1 MATINVQE
9 YLFQQIKEKLPPSAS
24 LADTVSDLLN
34 VSTDSAYRR
43 IRGETPLVLEEVYK
57 LCVHF
62 QFSFDQL
69 FNYQSGTFM
78 FQGEFV
84 QEPNFNFPRYLTNIE
99 QQMQYMNGFAQKQV
113 FYVCKDIP
121 LFHHF
126 HFREIAAF
134 KYFLWMKLFIQS
146 PEFARKKFRF
156 ADYPDELFDTGRKIL
171 KHYNHLESTE
181 IWNIEGINST
191 IRQIEFYRDMDM
203 LADEEEVYQ
212 IYDAL
217 ERLVTH
223 LELQA
228 DAGYKFYADDATR
241 TPMGAFQM
249 YVNEVTLGDNCI
261 MAVLDGTRS
270 VFINHSVINFM
281 MTRDTHFCD
290 HIAEHIHNLMRK
302 STLISSVSARERA
315 RFFKHLRQR
324 IAARK
329 QALRHTS
336 GS

>member
-1 MATINVQE
+1 MDSAELQQQI
-9 YLFQQIKEKLPPSAS
+9 FQQIKTKLPQHLSMVDEVAN
-24 LADTVSDLLN
+24 VLN

-43 IRGETPLVLEEVYK
+43 IRGEKALSLEEVYK

-62 QFSFDQL
+62 QISFDQL
-69 FNYQSGTFM
+69 FNLQSGTFM
-78 FQGEFV
+78 FKGEFA
-84 QEPNFNFPRYLTNIE
+84 QDFNFDFHRYVSNIE
-99 QQMQYMNGFAQKQV
+99 QQVKYMNSFQQKQM

-121 LFHHF
+121 VFHHF

-146 PEFARKKFRF
+146 PEFAHKKFRL
-156 ADYPDELFDTGRKIL
+156 ADYPNEMWETGKKIL
-171 KHYNHLESTE
+171 KHYNHLESSE
-181 IWNIEGINST
+181 IWNIESVNST

-212 IYDAL
+212 VYDAL

-228 DAGYKFYADDATR
+228 DAGHKFFADDPAH
-241 TPMGAFQM
+241 TPMGSFQM
-249 YVNEVTLGDNCI
+249 YFNEVTLGDNCI
-261 MAVLDGTRS
+261 MAVLDGTKA

-281 MTRDTHFCD
+281 LTRDTHFCD
-290 HIAEHIHNLMRK
+290 RIQEHIQNLMRK
-302 STLISSVSARERA
+302 STLISQVSERERT

-324 IAARK
+324 IVTRK
-329 QALRHTS
+329 QALKHS
-336 GS
+336 PNP

>member
-1 MATINVQE
+1 MESSELQQQI
-9 YLFQQIKEKLPPSAS
+9 FQQIKSKLPQHLSMVDEVANI
-24 LADTVSDLLN
+24 LN

-43 IRGETPLVLEEVYK
+43 IRGEKALSLEEVYK

-69 FNYQSGTFM
+69 FNFQSGTYM

-84 QEPNFNFPRYLTNIE
+84 QDFDFNFHKHISNID
-99 QQMQYMNGFAQKQV
+99 QQLKYMNSFASKQM

-121 LFHHF
+121 IFHHF

-146 PEFARKKFRF
+146 PEFAHKKFHF
-156 ADYPDELFDTGRKIL
+156 ADYPDELFQIGRRIL
-171 KHYNHLESTE
+171 KNYNQLESTE

-217 ERLVTH
+217 ERLVSH
-223 LELQA
+223 LEQQA
-228 DAGYKFYADDATR
+228 DAGYKSFADDPAHTQ
-241 TPMGAFQM
+241 MGAFQM
-249 YVNEVTLGDNCI
+249 YFNEVTLGDNCI
-261 MAVLDGTRS
+261 LSVLDGNKV

-281 MTRDTHFCD
+281 LTRDTHFCD
-290 HIAEHIHNLMRK
+290 RTYEHIQNLMRK
-302 STLISSVSARERA
+302 STLISSVSERERT
-315 RFFKHLRQR
+315 RFFKHLKQR

-329 QALRHTS
+329 QSLKE
-336 GS
+336 